1 MSVAGHPTFTCGT
14 SADIYVW
21 QFTCGTSLR
30 LRRAWES
37 LETFATPPTPIATA
51 LGRATLL
58 AHPSPILPILLIL
71 THTHSYSLILT
82 HTHSYSLILTHTHS
96 YYSSISSRF
105 ASFETNP
112 ICLARSDSSF
122 SAFWPTV
129 PKWIVQSLTYRST
142 CCINTSS
149 SNS

>member
-58 AHPSPILPILLIL
+58 AHPSPIL

-82 HTHSYSLILTHTHS
+82 HTHSYSLVLTRTTRTTRTTRVSQAVLHPLKP
-96 YYSSISSRF
+96 IQF
-105 ASFETNP
+105 AWLDQT
-112 ICLARSDSSF
+112 ARSVLFGRPYLSG
-122 SAFWPTV
+122 
-129 PKWIVQSLTYRST
+129 
-142 CCINTSS
+142 
-149 SNS
+149 

>member
-71 THTHSYSLILT
+71 THTHSYSLVLT
-82 HTHSYSLILTHTHS
+82 HTTRVSQAVLHPLKPIQ
-96 YYSSISSRF
+96 F
-105 ASFETNP
+105 AWLDQT
-112 ICLARSDSSF
+112 ARSVLFGRPYLSG
-122 SAFWPTV
+122 
-129 PKWIVQSLTYRST
+129 
-142 CCINTSS
+142 
-149 SNS
+149 